1 MKYLIKILEDLQR
14 RPWIKYVVVIAL
26 SVIMIG
32 FVDENSV
39 WHHYRNQSRI
49 AELRAEIR
57 QLKRQHL
64 RDSLQVLMLNKDPKT
79 IEKIA
84 RERYFMKEDDEDT
97 YPTDRVREDDE
108 FYQYKDESEFAAA
121 GYTLKENSDDDDLA
135 VGDDE
140 DEEEYGDEDLS
151 FEDGLG
157 DEE

>member
-84 RERYFMKEDDEDT
+84 RERYFMKEDDEDIFVLEGDQSS
-97 YPTDRVREDDE
+97 YEYYDDE
-108 FYQYKDESEFAAA
+108 EF
-121 GYTLKENSDDDDLA
+121 E
-135 VGDDE
+135 
-140 DEEEYGDEDLS
+140 
-151 FEDGLG
+151 
-157 DEE
+157 